1 MRAGIARQL
10 ARAVMG
16 ALVGVAAMAHASE
29 PAIRPPGA
37 GVFVLPAVPSTER
50 SGAVAEQRLV
60 VNEVVFHG
68 NRVVPDAV
76 LRAIATPY
84 LGRPIG
90 ALEVEELR
98 RLLTL
103 HYVNQGY
110 VTSGALVN
118 FPGDYAGGLLHVAI
132 VEGRVVQVRVSGQE
146 RLSEHY
152 VAERLMP
159 ESKEAL
165 HIGQLRERYE
175 LLLSDPL
182 FSAINTRLVP
192 DVEQGRSILYVEV
205 ARARPYQLSVFAN
218 NYRAPSVGESALGLS
233 GWLRNLSG
241 FGDQLSANFQ
251 GPAGTGK
258 WDRYALSWT
267 LPLNARGTQL
277 SLQLDDG
284 TSSVIENP
292 LQQLD
297 IRSKLSNAELGLGH
311 AVLDSLHSRLAYG
324 LARSHR
330 NNRTWLLGEPFSF
343 TAAIPQGVLTESTWK
358 LWQDFSWRTDTRV
371 LAARITRY
379 QVHNNLLPPIS
390 GYGGGAQPE
399 GHYGYWLTQ
408 LSLGQ
413 RLGESGVQL
422 QARATLQN
430 APSRMTALDRFGMGG
445 ASTVRGYR
453 ENQLLRDRGAVL
465 NLEVDLP
472 VGDKRESSALQ
483 FGVTPF
489 FAWAKGS
496 NVGEAPSV
504 LSSAGL
510 ALRAE
515 GYGLSA
521 NLVLARRLI
530 RPAYVDALGG
540 TQQDQG
546 IHLQLSYSIF

>member
-1 MRAGIARQL
+1 MRANIARQL
-10 ARAVMG
+10 CRAVMG
-16 ALVGVAAMAHASE
+16 GLVSAAAMAHASE

-37 GVFVLPAVPSTER
+37 GAFVLPAVPSAER
-50 SGAVAEQRLV
+50 SDAAVEQRLV

-68 NRVVPDAV
+68 NTVVPDAA

-110 VTSGALVN
+110 ATSGALVN
-118 FPGDYAGGLLHVAI
+118 VPGDYDGGLLYVAI
-132 VEGRVVQVRVSGQE
+132 VEGRLAQVRVSGQE

-159 ESKEAL
+159 EPKAAL

-182 FSAINTRLVP
+182 FSAIHTRLVP

-205 ARARPYQLSVFAN
+205 ARARPYQLSLFTN

-233 GWLRNLSG
+233 GWLRNLTG
-241 FGDQLSANFQ
+241 FGDQLSANLQ
-251 GPAGTGK
+251 GPAGAGR

-311 AVLDSLHSRLAYG
+311 TVLDSLRSRLAYG
-324 LARSHR
+324 VSRSHR

-343 TAAIPQGVLTESTWK
+343 TPAIPQGVLTESTWK

-371 LAARITRY
+371 LAARITRH
-379 QVHNNLLPPIS
+379 QVHNNLMAPIS
-390 GYGGGAQPE
+390 GSGGAAQPE

-413 RLGESGVQL
+413 RLGQSGVQL

-445 ASTVRGYR
+445 SATVRGYR

-472 VGDKRESSALQ
+472 LGDKRESSALQ
-483 FGVTPF
+483 FGVIPF
-489 FAWAKGS
+489 FAWGKAG

-521 NLVLARRLI
+521 NLALTRRLI
-530 RPAYVDALGG
+530 RPAYVDALVG
-540 TQQDQG
+540 TQQDNG